1 MGSHPQARQD
11 MYFLNDMSER
21 VRGRPKKETLGMRLC
36 SRAAGKEEF
45 VGIMSDISDL
55 KSGSGAICRWSEAD
69 KSRKQSAERH
79 NSTVGNLRQRMHVC
93 VSAFERSR

>member
-1 MGSHPQARQD
+1 

-21 VRGRPKKETLGMRLC
+21 VGGGRPKKETLGMRLC

-69 KSRKQSAERH
+69 KSRKQSAERRG
-79 NSTVGNLRQRMHVC
+79 TTQLLETC
-93 VSAFERSR
+93 TCISAFERSR

>member
-1 MGSHPQARQD
+1 

-21 VRGRPKKETLGMRLC
+21 VREGGRPKKETLGMRLC

-55 KSGSGAICRWSEAD
+55 KSGSGAICRWSEAAAD
-69 KSRKQSAERH
+69 KSRKQSAERRG
-79 NSTVGNLRQRMHVC
+79 TTQLLETC
-93 VSAFERSR
+93 TCISAFERSR